1 MSDLTKRSFPP
12 DVMLPNKQS
21 APEWFHQTDANVQKQ
36 MAKLWSRKSKGGFQ
50 INAHLLI
57 SSWTMSH
64 GL

>member
-21 APEWFHQTDANVQKQ
+21 APEWFHQTDVNVQKQ

-57 SSWTMSH
+57 VYESLIISY
-64 GL
+64 